1 MENIIKS
8 KINLDITD
16 NLELELKNIKEVR
29 LINKNVYDNV
39 EEELNKR
46 EELIL
51 HKLYEKSF
59 VILSYNQQLDLYKL
73 LEHICVISNSEAV
86 FEYFISLSFMDND
99 KDWDYDRGHYSIQIS
114 TYNIENR
121 SKIGLS
127 YSFLFKTKHSHV
139 KEIIINSLGKPS
151 SIPNKITQCW
161 AKNNGFNLNYIKEK
175 IKELTN

>member
-1 MENIIKS
+1 MIY
-8 KINLDITD
+8 
-16 NLELELKNIKEVR
+16 
-29 LINKNVYDNV
+29 NV
-39 EEELNKR
+39 
-46 EELIL
+46 
-51 HKLYEKSF
+51 F

-161 AKNNGFNLNYIKEK
+161 TKNNGFNLNYIKEK